1 MSTTTH
7 YARYKVKDMSL
18 ANWGRTEIKL
28 AEAETPGFMALCK
41 DHADCIGVEVEGTF
55 KPEHYRD

>member
-1 MSTTTH
+1 
-7 YARYKVKDMSL
+7 MSL